1 MRRIA
6 FLPNRPALAIAL
18 GLAALPALAMAQ
30 QKDATQPAA
39 AATCTRLI
47 APLER
52 QLKEAQPRL
61 ERAGNARDREAVRS
75 RMLFELLKGEEAG
88 KTLAVMLGCL
98 AAQGR

>member
-1 MRRIA
+1 MRP
-6 FLPNRPALAIAL
+6 LPTRPALAIAL
-18 GLAALPALAMAQ
+18 ALAALPTLATAQ
-30 QKDATQPAA
+30 QVAQPDTAA
-39 AATCTRLI
+39 ACTRLV

-61 ERAGNARDREAVRS
+61 ERAGNARAREAVQS